1 VHNPQVTLM
10 RTTPEECERIGRW
23 IGERLNHMQ
32 GPVRFLLP
40 LNGVSLIDVPGKP
53 FFDPE
58 ADEALFAA
66 LRETVRQ
73 TDRRRLV
80 DLPLAINDPGFA
92 EALVA
97 AFEEVM
103 A

>member
-1 VHNPQVTLM
+1 MTRRLTLAVAA
-10 RTTPEECERIGRW
+10 RSPSLLTTPLSMPDFAPAGSE
-23 IGERLNHMQ
+23 
-32 GPVRFLLP
+32 
-40 LNGVSLIDVPGKP
+40 LIDVPGKP

-73 TDRRRLV
+73 THRRRLV